1 MQTHKCRKNDK
12 VKHQHFVNLVIT
24 DLGKTG
30 IKVIGEN
37 LVRYLNR

>member
-1 MQTHKCRKNDK
+1 MPTNKCTKNDK
-12 VKHQHFVNLVIT
+12 VKQHFVSLVIT

-30 IKVIGEN
+30 IKVIGKN